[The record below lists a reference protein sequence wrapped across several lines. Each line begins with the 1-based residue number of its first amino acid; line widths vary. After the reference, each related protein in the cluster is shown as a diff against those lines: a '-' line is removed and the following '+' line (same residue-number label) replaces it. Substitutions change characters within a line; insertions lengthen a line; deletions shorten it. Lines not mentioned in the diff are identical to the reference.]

1 MADDVTPLAGKRE
14 KERETGPYGI
24 PDIDYMV
31 PSLSW
36 VVAMAHRDY
45 AIHRGIYLSYRQQ
58 LLDTSDLSD
67 CSLTQE
73 LLRHLA

>member
-1 MADDVTPLAGKRE
+1 MSLPQQA
-14 KERETGPYGI
+14 KERKRETGSYGV
-24 PDIDYMV
+24 PDIDYTV

-45 AIHRGIYLSYRQQ
+45 AIHRGIYLRYREQ

-67 CSLTQE
+67 CSLTHE
-73 LLRHLA
+73 LLCYLV

>member
-1 MADDVTPLAGKRE
+1 MADDVTPLTGERE
-14 KERETGPYGI
+14 KERETGLYGV
-24 PDIDYMV
+24 PDIVYTV

-45 AIHRGIYLSYRQQ
+45 AIHRGIYLRYRQQ

-67 CSLTQE
+67 YFLTHE
-73 LLRHLA
+73 LLRHLV